1 METAMSAL
9 KNSVVNNS
17 KEFEFFLWKLLLAL
31 RNMPNLPEKCTQSL
45 SKFQNI
51 T

>member
-17 KEFEFFLWKLLLAL
+17 KEFEFFFMEIAL
-31 RNMPNLPEKCTQSL
+31 GTEKYA
-45 SKFQNI
+45 
-51 T
+51 